1 MKANRREFLKYLGSL
16 AGLFGLSKNVSI
28 SYAKTIK
35 KIISGDIKILII
47 SGQACSGCF
56 FSATYSDSPF
66 FDDLILM
73 YKNIFHI
80 TLAAN
85 QGKSCLDMLN
95 KLINEGNYILTV
107 EGSIPEIEEYCK
119 VGNKFYRELFLEV
132 VTNAKFLVNMG
143 TCASFGGIP
152 AAQGNPTKAISIP
165 KFLEKHSIKIPY
177 INVPG
182 CPVKADS
189 ILATWLYIATFDK
202 LPPINN
208 QINAPKMFY
217 DSFIHNKCERF
228 RYFVQDIYAKKVGDK
243 YRCLLALG
251 CKGPITYGDCSY
263 RKWNCGKNYCIS
275 AGTPCIGC
283 FHPEFP
289 FEEQFYTSPKTV
301 LKGLKI

>member
-1 MKANRREFLKYLGSL
+1 MKVNRREFLKYLGSL

-152 AAQGNPTKAISIP
+152 AVKGNPTKAISIP
-165 KFLEKHSIKIPY
+165 KFLEKNAIKIPY

-182 CPVKADS
+182 CPVKAEN

-217 DSFIHNKCERF
+217 DEPIHNKCERF
-228 RYFVQDIYAKKVGDK
+228 RYFIQDIYAEKIGDECK
-243 YRCLLALG
+243 CLLALG
-251 CKGPITYGDCSY
+251 CKGPITYGNCSY
-263 RKWNCGKNYCIS
+263 KKWNCGKNYCTS
-275 AGTPCIGC
+275 AGSPCIGC

-289 FEEQFYTSPKTV
+289 FEEQFYTSAKKV
-301 LKGLKI
+301 LEDLEI